1 MPTISAVI
9 ITFNEE
15 KNIERCLLSLQGV
28 VEEIIVVDS
37 GSTDNTE
44 AICNQFGVRFVRQ
57 NWLGYG
63 AQKNFANSLAT
74 CDYILS
80 VDADEALSDLLK
92 KSILEIKEKLTA
104 DVYSVN
110 RLTNYCGKKWIR
122 YCGWYPDRKVRLW
135 KKGITEWSL
144 DELHETPLL
153 PAGTSILPLIGDL
166 LHYSYHTVSEHVIQF
181 NKFTDIGAAA
191 CYQKGERV
199 TIFKIIY
206 KSAWKFI
213 RDYFFKCGFL
223 DGYYGF
229 VICRI
234 SAFAT
239 FIKYVK
245 VRELQKRQS

>member
-1 MPTISAVI
+1 
-9 ITFNEE
+9 
-15 KNIERCLLSLQGV
+15 LQGV

-44 AICNQFGVRFVRQ
+44 AICEKFGVRFVYQ

-80 VDADEALSDLLK
+80 VDADEALSNRLK
-92 KSILEIKEKLTA
+92 KSILDIKQKPVA
-104 DVYSVN
+104 VACSVN
-110 RLTNYCGKKWIR
+110 RLTNYCGKKWVR
-122 YCGWYPDRKVRLW
+122 HCGWYPDSKVRLW
-135 KKGITEWSL
+135 KKGVAEWSL
-144 DELHETPLL
+144 DELHETLLL
-153 PAGTSILPLIGDL
+153 PTGTTVSSLTGDL
-166 LHYSYHTVSEHVIQF
+166 LHYSYHTIYEHITQL
-181 NKFTDIGAAA
+181 NKFTDIGATA
-191 CYQKGERV
+191 CFQKEKKI

-245 VRELQKRQS
+245 VRELQKQPS